1 MSPQAPAVSYTPLVV
16 IVSYLLVLVGL
27 GVVSTRFFRGTS
39 KDYFAASH
47 TVGPVLLLL
56 SVFGTTMT
64 SFAMIGST
72 AKSFEQGIGVYS
84 LMASSSGIVH
94 SLVFFLVGMK
104 LWAIG
109 KRHGYL
115 TQIQFFR
122 ERFESSALGT
132 LLFPILVALV
142 IPYVLMGFIG
152 AGEFVRGTTR
162 GMFPD
167 VFATADPASNGAIPP
182 WLTVLVVCLVVLLY
196 IFQGG
201 VRGAVWANAF
211 QTIMFLI
218 AGVTALAMIARNL
231 GGLDAASA
239 KVLERSPEHLA
250 RAGQIGHGQ
259 FLSYMLV
266 PLSVGMFPHL
276 FQNWLTAKD
285 ARSFRLVLV
294 FHPIFILIVWLP
306 CVLIGVWAVGQ
317 GLQPPGGNSN
327 AVLGLMMGRFVSDPL
342 VRGLVTAGTIAA
354 IMAMDSQIMALGT
367 MFTEDVVVHLG
378 KGRLSDRAQV
388 HVGRG
393 FILGLMALS
402 YWLALHRPPNIFD
415 LGVWCFSGFVGLFP
429 LVFAAIYWKRATRAG
444 AFASVLAMLVTWA
457 VLFYQGLIAPVT
469 SGLPL
474 PEEPLILGV
483 MPVVWILAASAG
495 ALVLVSLLT
504 RPPSRATLAKY
515 FDEPAPALQ
524 EALRA

>member
-1 MSPQAPAVSYTPLVV
+1 MSPQASAVSHLPLYV
-16 IVSYLLVLVGL
+16 IVGYLLVLVGL
-27 GVVSTRFFRGTS
+27 GLASTRLFRGTS
-39 KDYFAASH
+39 RDYFAASH
-47 TVGPVLLLL
+47 SVGPVLLLL

-122 ERFESSALGT
+122 ERFESSGLGT

-142 IPYVLMGFIG
+142 VPYVLMGFIG

-162 GMFPD
+162 GMFPQ
-167 VFATADPASNGAIPP
+167 VFAATDGSIPP
-182 WLTVLVVCLVVLLY
+182 WLTVLVVSLVVLLY

-211 QTIMFLI
+211 QTVMFLV
-218 AGVTALAMIARNL
+218 AGVTALAMIAGEL
-231 GGLDAASA
+231 GGIEAASA
-239 KVLERSPEHLA
+239 KVLERSPQHLS
-250 RAGQIGHGQ
+250 RAGMIGHGQ
-259 FLSYMLV
+259 FLTYMLV

-276 FQNWLTAKD
+276 FQNWLTARD
-285 ARSFRLVLV
+285 AKSFRLVLIG
-294 FHPIFILIVWLP
+294 HPVFILIVWLP
-306 CVLIGVWAVGQ
+306 CVLIGTWAVGQ
-317 GLQPPGGNSN
+317 GIQPPGGNTN
-327 AVLGLMMGRFVSDPL
+327 AVLGMMMGRFVENPL

-378 KGRLSDRAQV
+378 RGRFGDRAQV
-388 HVGRG
+388 KIGRA
-393 FILGLMALS
+393 FILGIMVLS
-402 YWLALHRPPNIFD
+402 YWLALRRPPNIFD

-429 LVFAAIYWKRATRAG
+429 LVCAAIYWKRATRAG
-444 AFASVLAMLVTWA
+444 AFASVLVMLVTWS
-457 VLFYQGLIAPVT
+457 VLFYKGLIRPLSAGV
-469 SGLPL
+469 PL
-474 PEEPLILGV
+474 PEEPLILGM
-483 MPVVWILAASAG
+483 MPVVWILAASSA
-495 ALVLVSLLT
+495 ALVLVSLVT
-504 RPPSRATLAKY
+504 KPPAESTLRKY
-515 FDEPAPALQ
+515 FA
-524 EALRA
+524 